1 MKKAS
6 KPRQQ
11 RSLAHRDELLG
22 VLRHLAEHFPQLVPR
37 SAPWWILLNE
47 TEAALRGLLQD
58 DPLVEEFQSEHMRA
72 DGHGHSRL
80 SMTSLINWLMD
91 RTKTVGPDQTA
102 ADLEDYAN
110 ADTFPCRFSIGIRGV
125 TIGTAIEL
133 ADNVQLLSTAED
145 VASFEPAG
153 KPPMS
158 TAVLT
163 LVSQLPKITFPST
176 ETAQFTNERTAD
188 REFERLHVARMCI
201 AIGLNTRIVETIRT
215 ADTTPDV
222 PKSGGRSAASAAF
235 PPNVP
240 IRSLSTAEANAIVD
254 LHCRLMTISGK
265 LRDRLVVALHRWHAL
280 FLRNG
285 VNADFFI
292 DLGIGLE
299 SVFVSEKGAEIGY
312 RLAVRGAH
320 LLGGSTV
327 ASRTNMFRRLMTLY
341 DARSRAVHA
350 GRLLEKVPSAVA
362 PTVGHLAMDGEE
374 LLRQAIIMMI
384 YRGRD
389 DWEELVFA

>member
-1 MKKAS
+1 
-6 KPRQQ
+6 
-11 RSLAHRDELLG
+11 
-22 VLRHLAEHFPQLVPR
+22 VLRVLRQLALRFPQLVPQ
-37 SAPWWILLNE
+37 SAPWWNLLKE
-47 TEAALRGLLQD
+47 TEAALRGLLQN
-58 DPLVEEFQSEHMRA
+58 DPAVDEFQSEHMRA

-80 SMTSLINWLMD
+80 SMTSLINWLLD
-91 RTKTVGPDQTA
+91 RTKAAGPDEA
-102 ADLEDYAN
+102 VADLEDYAN
-110 ADTFPCRFSIGIRGV
+110 ADTFSCRFSIGIRGV
-125 TIGTAIEL
+125 TTGPAIEL
-133 ADNVQLLSTAED
+133 ADDIQLVSAAED
-145 VASFEPAG
+145 VSSFEPPG

-176 ETAQFTNERTAD
+176 ETAQFKDERTAD
-188 REFERLHVARMCI
+188 RAFERLQVARMCI
-201 AIGLNTRIVETIRT
+201 AIGVNTRIVETIRT
-215 ADTTPDV
+215 ADTTPEV
-222 PKSGGRSAASAAF
+222 PKSGGRSAASAAL

-240 IRSLSTAEANAIVD
+240 VRSLSIAEANAIVD
-254 LHCRLMTISGK
+254 LHRRLMNISGK

-299 SVFVSEKGAEIGY
+299 SVFVSERGAEIGY
-312 RLAVRGAH
+312 RLAVRGAR

-327 ASRTNMFRRLMTLY
+327 ASRTNMFRKLMTLY

-350 GRLLEKVPSAVA
+350 GRLLEKIPSAVA